1 MASVLLGDLDDFI
14 APGQACINPLFTTAA
29 ESAPA
34 TAAVAES
41 AGSKG
46 GAAMVLEI
54 EDDGGPLDA
63 MAVEEVVK
71 PDLIRA
77 SNTQT
82 AKVSLDDCLA
92 CSGCVTS
99 AETVLITQQST
110 GKLREAVAYSVVV
123 ASITPQARAS
133 LADRFGLSPAETHA
147 RLLAFLRERH
157 GVHHLVDSSLGADF
171 SLLEAGE
178 EFVQRWRSINR
189 GGSGSEGSRA
199 QPGAAVGEGAPAQS
213 PLAAWVA
220 PPPTVALSS
229 TRRFN
234 VELGKEE
241 DNRMQ
246 QQRQEQ
252 DSNCAGG
259 VVSGKRGREGEGAAG
274 DSMAVEGVECARRPR
289 GPGELLVLT
298 SACPGWVCYAEKTA
312 PEALPFMSTVKSP
325 QQMMGVLAKRVFPRA
340 WNQPYPSAATAAAV
354 TAGTAAGKVS
364 RLRDSASNG
373 ATPAASTVANETLD
387 QSAPPPVRPRGV
399 FHVSIAQCYD
409 KKLEASR
416 KDFRHQDLDGDA
428 EVDLV
433 LTTAEVLE
441 LVEESAFTAD
451 ATLASTSP
459 ASPSRDAAG
468 DYFRQHCPP
477 GDLAEPLAPG
487 FPVVQAAVSV
497 DGLSLFGGVDGEGAA
512 GGNSGGY
519 LEYVFRHAAVE
530 LFGVDLAGKPLVY
543 REGRNADF
551 RETSLEVN
559 GQVVL
564 RFAYAYGFRNIQSI
578 LAKARRGKCPYH
590 FVEVMACPSGC
601 VNGGGQIKPKKKE
614 GPRDTRQRVERV
626 SEVLRGG
633 CVPRGPHDNPVV
645 QAVYSELVGGGPG
658 ESRAREL
665 LHTSYHNVPKL
676 ELSNPHMSPW

>member
-1 MASVLLGDLDDFI
+1 M
-14 APGQACINPLFTTAA
+14 
-29 ESAPA
+29 
-34 TAAVAES
+34 
-41 AGSKG
+41 
-46 GAAMVLEI
+46 
-54 EDDGGPLDA
+54 
-63 MAVEEVVK
+63 
-71 PDLIRA
+71 
-77 SNTQT
+77 
-82 AKVSLDDCLA
+82 
-92 CSGCVTS
+92 
-99 AETVLITQQST
+99 
-110 GKLREAVAYSVVV
+110 
-123 ASITPQARAS
+123 
-133 LADRFGLSPAETHA
+133 
-147 RLLAFLRERH
+147 
-157 GVHHLVDSSLGADF
+157 
-171 SLLEAGE
+171 
-178 EFVQRWRSINR
+178 
-189 GGSGSEGSRA
+189 
-199 QPGAAVGEGAPAQS
+199 
-213 PLAAWVA
+213 
-220 PPPTVALSS
+220 
-229 TRRFN
+229 
-234 VELGKEE
+234 
-241 DNRMQ
+241 
-246 QQRQEQ
+246 
-252 DSNCAGG
+252 
-259 VVSGKRGREGEGAAG
+259 
-274 DSMAVEGVECARRPR
+274 ECARRPR

-340 WNQPYPSAATAAAV
+340 WNQP
-354 TAGTAAGKVS
+354 
-364 RLRDSASNG
+364 
-373 ATPAASTVANETLD
+373 
-387 QSAPPPVRPRGV
+387 APPPVRPRGV

-451 ATLASTSP
+451 ATSASTSP
-459 ASPSRDAAG
+459 ASPS
-468 DYFRQHCPP
+468 
-477 GDLAEPLAPG
+477 L
-487 FPVVQAAVSV
+487 VQAAVSV

-626 SEVLRGG
+626 RQFLRGG
-633 CVPRGPHDNPVV
+633 CLPRGPHDNPVV

-676 ELSNPHMSPW
+676 ELS

>member
-29 ESAPA
+29 DSAPA
-34 TAAVAES
+34 TAAAAES

-63 MAVEEVVK
+63 MAAEEVVK

-110 GKLREAVAYSVVV
+110 GKLREAVASGRRENREFVCVLCN
-123 ASITPQARAS
+123 PNMLCRRS
-133 LADRFGLSPAETHA
+133 LHLSMCTLFFAPKGVTQEEA
-147 RLLAFLRERH
+147 RLGAFPWLCRAREQETTSLRHSQIAAAGMTCMARDDCMPPSA
-157 GVHHLVDSSLGADF
+157 VDSSKWLRPTPSYVHLPMKPSFVVACATFGKAGVLPGPREKPSCWGCRYCGGCGEGERSKKERLYLPRHEVHARSIRAPFLSPRCRLATCGAETSC
-171 SLLEAGE
+171 SLLILCL
-178 EFVQRWRSINR
+178 VMQ
-189 GGSGSEGSRA
+189 
-199 QPGAAVGEGAPAQS
+199 
-213 PLAAWVA
+213 LC
-220 PPPTVALSS
+220 SS
-229 TRRFN
+229 
-234 VELGKEE
+234 
-241 DNRMQ
+241 
-246 QQRQEQ
+246 
-252 DSNCAGG
+252 
-259 VVSGKRGREGEGAAG
+259 
-274 DSMAVEGVECARRPR
+274 
-289 GPGELLVLT
+289 
-298 SACPGWVCYAEKTA
+298 
-312 PEALPFMSTVKSP
+312 
-325 QQMMGVLAKRVFPRA
+325 QMMGVLAKRVFPRA
-340 WNQPYPSAATAAAV
+340 WNQPYPSVATAAAV
-354 TAGTAAGKVS
+354 TAAAAADEVS
-364 RLRDSASNG
+364 RVRDSASNG
-373 ATPAASTVANETLD
+373 ATASTLANETLD
-387 QSAPPPVRPRGV
+387 QSTPPPVRPRGV

-441 LVEESAFTAD
+441 LIEESASAAD

-468 DYFRQHCPP
+468 DYFRRHCPP

-487 FPVVQAAVSV
+487 FPVGQAAVSV

-530 LFGVDLAGKPLVY
+530 LFGVDLAGRPLVY

-578 LAKARRGKCPYH
+578 LAKARRGKCTYH

-626 SEVLRGG
+626 SEVLREGR
-633 CVPRGPHDNPVV
+633 VPRGPHDNPVV

>member
-14 APGQACINPLFTTAA
+14 APGQACINPLFTDAAAPAAAAA
-29 ESAPA
+29 ES
-34 TAAVAES
+34 
-41 AGSKG
+41 GSKG
-46 GAAMVLEI
+46 GAAMVLEL

-99 AETVLITQQST
+99 AETVLITQQSA

-133 LADRFGLSPAETHA
+133 LAERFGLSPAETHA

-178 EFVQRWRSINR
+178 EFVQRWRSVNR
-189 GGSGSEGSRA
+189 GGSGSEDSRA
-199 QPGAAVGEGAPAQS
+199 QTGAAAGEGTPARP
-213 PLAAWVA
+213 PLAVWVA

-246 QQRQEQ
+246 QQRQGQ
-252 DSNCAGG
+252 DSNCASG
-259 VVSGKRGREGEGAAG
+259 VVSGKRGREGDGAAG
-274 DSMAVEGVECARRPR
+274 DSMAVEGGECARRPR

-340 WNQPYPSAATAAAV
+340 WNQPSPAVKAAA
-354 TAGTAAGKVS
+354 AADEVS
-364 RLRDSASNG
+364 RVRDSASNG
-373 ATPAASTVANETLD
+373 ATPTPSTVADETLD
-387 QSAPPPVRPRGV
+387 QSTLPPVRPRGV

-441 LVEESAFTAD
+441 LIEESASAAD
-451 ATLASTSP
+451 ATLASTRP

-468 DYFRQHCPP
+468 EYFRRHCPP

-487 FPVVQAAVSV
+487 FPVGQAAVSV

-530 LFGVDLAGKPLVY
+530 LFGVDLAGGPLVY

-626 SEVLRGG
+626 SEVLREGRL
-633 CVPRGPHDNPVV
+633 PRGPRDNPVV

-658 ESRAREL
+658 DSRAREL